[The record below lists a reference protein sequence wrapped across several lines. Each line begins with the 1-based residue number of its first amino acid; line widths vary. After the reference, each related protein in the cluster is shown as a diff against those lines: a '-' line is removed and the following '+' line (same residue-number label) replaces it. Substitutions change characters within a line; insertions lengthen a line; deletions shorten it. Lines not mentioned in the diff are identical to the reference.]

1 MGGWADG
8 RTGGWLLLISA
19 VFHPPVYPPDPGPIL
34 DGASVAFARVNTLA
48 AGFVQIVNNPMIDS
62 PDTTLGM
69 LYQKRPNYFEMR
81 FSKPKGDRI
90 VADGKY
96 LWLWT
101 PSSTKDQVIRSAI
114 PANGTTGPNLI
125 GQFVDSARQRYTARY
140 LRMEGG
146 ADVIELTPR
155 SKDLP
160 YSLAVLTIA
169 RNDSLVRRLDITEA
183 SGQVRS
189 VILKDL
195 RVNGGVPEKEFK
207 FSVPSGVHV
216 VNQ

>member
-1 MGGWADG
+1 MGGS
-8 RTGGWLLLISA
+8 LLLLAMLCSYPPIRPSA
-19 VFHPPVYPPDPGPIL
+19 HPPDPAPIL
-34 DGASVAFARVNTLA
+34 DGASIAFARVNTLA
-48 AGFVQIVNNPMIDS
+48 ADFVQIVNNPMIGT
-62 PDTTLGM
+62 PDTTLGK
-69 LYQKRPNYFEMR
+69 LYQRRPNFFEMR

-101 PSSTKDQVIRSAI
+101 PSTTQDQVIRSPI

-140 LRMEGG
+140 VRTEGA

-160 YSLAVLTIA
+160 YTQAVLTIA
-169 RNDSLVRRLDITEA
+169 RGDSLVRRLDITEA

-195 RVNGGVPEKEFK
+195 RVNGPVSDKEFK
-207 FSVPSGVHV
+207 FSVPGGVHV
-216 VNQ
+216 VTQ

>member
-1 MGGWADG
+1 MN
-8 RTGGWLLLISA
+8 RLFLLLGLL
-19 VFHPPVYPPDPGPIL
+19 VFNPPDPGPIL
-34 DGASVAFARVNTLA
+34 DGASIAFARVNTLSA
-48 AGFVQIVNNPMIDS
+48 EFVQIVNNPMIDA

-101 PSSTKDQVIRSAI
+101 PSTTKDQVIRTPI
-114 PANGTTGPNLI
+114 PATGTTGPNLI
-125 GQFVDSARQRYTARY
+125 GQFVDSARERYTARY
-140 LRMEGG
+140 LRAEGG
-146 ADVIELTPR
+146 NDVIELTPKQ
-155 SKDLP
+155 KDLP
-160 YSLAVLTIA
+160 YSQAILTIA
-169 RNDSLVRRLDITEA
+169 KTDSLVRRLDITEA

-189 VILKDL
+189 VVLKGL
-195 RVNGGVPEKEFK
+195 RVNGAIPDKEFK
-207 FSVPSGVHV
+207 ISVPAGVHV